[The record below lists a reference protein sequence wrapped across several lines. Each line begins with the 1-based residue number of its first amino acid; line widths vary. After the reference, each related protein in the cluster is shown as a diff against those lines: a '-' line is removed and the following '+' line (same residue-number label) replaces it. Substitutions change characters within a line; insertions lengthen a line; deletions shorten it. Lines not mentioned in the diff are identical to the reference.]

1 LTITTVQA
9 SDEHKQ
15 IPPKNESSPID
26 SSLLGTKSSGETS
39 VSSTSKSTTSDR
51 SQNLLQHPKFEILVR
66 NNLAKWLLRSQLLQ
80 GINQAIAKLCF
91 FALNLKFP

>member
-26 SSLLGTKSSGETS
+26 PSLLGIKSSRET

-66 NNLAKWLLRSQLLQ
+66 NNFQL
-80 GINQAIAKLCF
+80 QASRILENLSHIFCPP
-91 FALNLKFP
+91 LNPVNYTNRCT